1 MIEVFIDS
9 LSELNYSWE
18 MDEEITTL
26 EAKLTELVNAVG
38 SLRQENNEM
47 KPSVKK
53 LQEENKILKA
63 KINEAT
69 MKIENLLGQFPN

>member
-1 MIEVFIDS
+1 
-9 LSELNYSWE
+9 

-47 KPSVKK
+47 KPSVEK
-53 LQEENKILKA
+53 LQEENKILKT

-69 MKIENLLGQFPN
+69 MKIENLLGQLPS

>member
-1 MIEVFIDS
+1 VIEVFIDS
-9 LSELNYSWE
+9 LSELNYSCL

-47 KPSVKK
+47 KPSLEK

-69 MKIENLLGQFPN
+69 MKIENLLGQLPN

>member
-9 LSELNYSWE
+9 LSELNYSWK

-26 EAKLTELVNAVG
+26 EAKLTELVKAVG

-47 KPSVKK
+47 KPSVEK

-69 MKIENLLGQFPN
+69 MKIENLLGQLPN

>member
-1 MIEVFIDS
+1 
-9 LSELNYSWE
+9 

-47 KPSVKK
+47 KPSLEK

-69 MKIENLLGQFPN
+69 MKIENLLGQLPN

>member
-9 LSELNYSWE
+9 LSELNYSLE

-47 KPSVKK
+47 KPSVEK

-69 MKIENLLGQFPN
+69 MKIENLLGQLPN

>member
-9 LSELNYSWE
+9 LNELNYSYQ

-26 EAKLTELVNAVG
+26 ETKLTELVNAVG

-47 KPSVKK
+47 KPSVEK

-69 MKIENLLGQFPN
+69 MKIENLLGQLPN

>member
-1 MIEVFIDS
+1 
-9 LSELNYSWE
+9 

-38 SLRQENNEM
+38 SLRQENNEI
-47 KPSVKK
+47 KPSFEK

>member
-9 LSELNYSWE
+9 LSELNYSWQ

-38 SLRQENNEM
+38 SLRQENNEI
-47 KPSVKK
+47 KPSVEK

>member
-1 MIEVFIDS
+1 
-9 LSELNYSWE
+9 

-26 EAKLTELVNAVG
+26 EAKLTELVDAVG

-47 KPSVKK
+47 KPSVEK

-69 MKIENLLGQFPN
+69 MKIENLLGQLPN

>member
-9 LSELNYSWE
+9 LSELNYSWQ

>member
-1 MIEVFIDS
+1 
-9 LSELNYSWE
+9 
-18 MDEEITTL
+18 MDEEITIL

-38 SLRQENNEM
+38 LLRQENNEM
-47 KPSVKK
+47 KPSVEK

-69 MKIENLLGQFPN
+69 MKIENLLGQLPN

>member
-1 MIEVFIDS
+1 
-9 LSELNYSWE
+9 

-47 KPSVKK
+47 KPSIEK
-53 LQEENKILKA
+53 LQEENKILKT

-69 MKIENLLGQFPN
+69 MKIENLLGQLPN

>member
-1 MIEVFIDS
+1 
-9 LSELNYSWE
+9 

-26 EAKLTELVNAVG
+26 ETKLTELVNAVG

-47 KPSVKK
+47 KPSVEK

-69 MKIENLLGQFPN
+69 MKIENLLGQLPN

>member
-1 MIEVFIDS
+1 
-9 LSELNYSWE
+9 

>member
-1 MIEVFIDS
+1 
-9 LSELNYSWE
+9 

-47 KPSVKK
+47 KPSVEK
-53 LQEENKILKA
+53 LQEENKILKT
-63 KINEAT
+63 KINEAA
-69 MKIENLLGQFPN
+69 MKIENLLGQLPN

>member
-47 KPSVKK
+47 KPSVEK

-63 KINEAT
+63 KITEAS
-69 MKIENLLGQFPN
+69 MKIENLLGQLPN

>member
-9 LSELNYSWE
+9 LSKLNYSWQ

-47 KPSVKK
+47 KPSVEK

-69 MKIENLLGQFPN
+69 MKIENLLGQLPN

>member
-1 MIEVFIDS
+1 
-9 LSELNYSWE
+9 

-38 SLRQENNEM
+38 SLRQENNEI
-47 KPSVKK
+47 KPSFER
-53 LQEENKILKA
+53 LQEENRILKA

-69 MKIENLLGQFPN
+69 MKIENLLGQLPS

>member
-1 MIEVFIDS
+1 
-9 LSELNYSWE
+9 

-26 EAKLTELVNAVG
+26 EAKLTELVNAVS
-38 SLRQENNEM
+38 SLRQENYEL
-47 KPSVKK
+47 KPSVEK

-69 MKIENLLGQFPN
+69 MKIENLLGQLPN

>member
-47 KPSVKK
+47 KPSLEK